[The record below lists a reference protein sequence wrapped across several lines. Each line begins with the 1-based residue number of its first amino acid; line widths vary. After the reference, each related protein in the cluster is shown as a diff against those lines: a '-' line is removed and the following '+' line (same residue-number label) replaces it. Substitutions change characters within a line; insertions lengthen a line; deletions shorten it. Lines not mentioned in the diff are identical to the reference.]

1 MSKLNPNAGAFVP
14 SFVVSIDPPAAPS
27 TSPSPGAKK
36 PKANGNAVAMN
47 SVSSTPKSARI
58 SPSSAMKPP
67 AVESPSPA
75 LSSESK
81 ALPAVTSLAQ
91 FTQVQT
97 GRVINGRQHYSIAE
111 LLQFRPFCSDVP
123 PYFDAAAV
131 HAICGGAV
139 KEKTK
144 SKRDKQRAVA
154 APHQPPLHYDPNA
167 YAYFASASEA
177 DSKTK
182 PRHKPTDNP
191 EQEAKDAVD
200 KVNALLDQLSRPDES
215 VEATINRFHDI
226 PVTCTP
232 SLQAVVGV
240 LFDRAI
246 CAPNLCNFYAPFCS
260 GLSESMPDF
269 KDGARTINFR
279 RILLTKCYEALIAE
293 AEQEIWRRQSML
305 GNVGL
310 IGELF
315 RRQLLTENIMHVC
328 VGMMLD
334 TDMETLPPP
343 PVLQAACQLLQLVG
357 DLLDG
362 SSPASRRTMDEYFDA
377 LHRLACHDQI
387 QPRLRTL
394 IHETIEARSSGW
406 IRKRVDVVDVLSTTQ
421 SV

>member
-47 SVSSTPKSARI
+47 SLCNETTRC
-58 SPSSAMKPP
+58 
-67 AVESPSPA
+67 
-75 LSSESK
+75 
-81 ALPAVTSLAQ
+81 
-91 FTQVQT
+91 
-97 GRVINGRQHYSIAE
+97 RVSIACIILCTIASSDE
-111 LLQFRPFCSDVP
+111 PCSIYTGTGKYFVDRHAKAQCVQFRPFCSDVP
-123 PYFDAAAV
+123 PHFDAAAV

-167 YAYFASASEA
+167 YAYFASA

-293 AEQEIWRRQSML
+293 AEQEVFDSML

-343 PVLQAACQLLQLVG
+343 PVLQAACQLLQLICWMAHRQP
-357 DLLDG
+357 LDVRWTNTLMLCIAW
-362 SSPASRRTMDEYFDA
+362 PA
-377 LHRLACHDQI
+377 
-387 QPRLRTL
+387 
-394 IHETIEARSSGW
+394 TIKFNRDCGHLFT
-406 IRKRVDVVDVLSTTQ
+406 RQLKRGPAAGYASA
-421 SV
+421 